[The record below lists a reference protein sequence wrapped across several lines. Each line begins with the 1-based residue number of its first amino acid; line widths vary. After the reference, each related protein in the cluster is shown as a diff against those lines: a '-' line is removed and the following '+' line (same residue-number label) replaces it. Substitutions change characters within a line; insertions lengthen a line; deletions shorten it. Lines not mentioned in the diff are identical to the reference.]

1 VKASEPRVKLGVALR
16 SMGPQSTAETILEC
30 TLAAES
36 AGFDDVWVQDHI
48 AIAPDDAEGSG
59 GRYLDPLATLA
70 FLAGATQRIGLGTGV
85 LVLPYREPLATA
97 KWVATIQE
105 LSAGRLR
112 LGVGVG
118 WLRSEFNALGL
129 DRAQRGATSDST
141 LEFLNRCFADDE
153 IEAHGQK
160 FLFLPRPKR
169 PPIYIGG
176 AGPHAL
182 ERAVRHADGW
192 LPMGSDPK
200 RLAEPISRLNELAR
214 AAEKPT
220 PAVVLMTGFPVD
232 DAERAA
238 AQVHALAEVGVTHFI
253 HGSRYEDAAE
263 FRRNIESLAKHVL
276 PVTQALGEA

>member
-1 VKASEPRVKLGVALR
+1 MESHEPRIKLGVALR
-16 SMGPQSTAETILEC
+16 SMGPQSTAAAVLEC

-70 FLAGATQRIGLGTGV
+70 FLAGATRRIGLGTGV
-85 LVLPYREPLATA
+85 LILPYREQLATA

-105 LSAGRLR
+105 LSAGRLL
-112 LGVGVG
+112 LGVGIG

-129 DRAQRGATSDST
+129 DRSQRGTASDET

-153 IEAHGQK
+153 AEAHGQK
-160 FLFLPRPKR
+160 FLFLPRPPR
-169 PPIYIGG
+169 PPIYVGG
-176 AGPHAL
+176 AAPHAL
-182 ERAVRHADGW
+182 ERAVRYADGW
-192 LPMGSDPK
+192 LPMGGDPK
-200 RLAEPISRLNELAR
+200 LLAEPIERLCELA
-214 AAEKPT
+214 AAANKPA

-238 AQVHALAEVGVTHFI
+238 AQVHALADIGVTHFI
-253 HGSRYEDAAE
+253 HASRYEDAAA
-263 FRRNIESLAKHVL
+263 FRRSIELLARHVL
-276 PVTQALGEA
+276 PVTLGLSST

>member
-1 VKASEPRVKLGVALR
+1 MESSEPRIKLGVALR

-70 FLAGATQRIGLGTGV
+70 FLAGATRRIGLGTGV
-85 LVLPYREPLATA
+85 LVLPYRERLATA

-105 LSAGRLR
+105 LSGGRLL

-129 DRAQRGATSDST
+129 DRSQRGAASDET
-141 LEFLNRCFADDE
+141 LSFLNRCFADDE
-153 IEAHGQK
+153 VESHGQK
-160 FLFLPRPKR
+160 FLFLPRPQR
-169 PPIYIGG
+169 PPIYVGG
-176 AGPHAL
+176 AAPHAL
-182 ERAVRHADGW
+182 ERAVRFGDGW
-192 LPMGSDPK
+192 LPMGADPK
-200 RLAEPISRLNELAR
+200 QLAEPIARLCELAR
-214 AAEKPT
+214 AAKKTT

-232 DAERAA
+232 DPARAV

-253 HGSRYEDAAE
+253 HGGRYPDAAA
-263 FRRNIESLAKHVL
+263 FKRNIESLAEHVL
-276 PVTQALGEA
+276 PVVRAL